1 MSQRPQPCKETAR
14 HQVVAQGCLA
24 SRPTA
29 RPGAPPPPPP
39 PLPWQMDGKDCAV
52 EGGGDG
58 SPAVDTTTSVCSPQ
72 LLVLLLVVD
81 RGSARGPPSMSLCKM
96 SRAEGVRVGRL
107 GMELSTFP
115 SSPPP
120 SLVTAKNP

>member
-1 MSQRPQPCKETAR
+1 MGEVES
-14 HQVVAQGCLA
+14 VA
-24 SRPTA
+24 
-29 RPGAPPPPPP
+29 
-39 PLPWQMDGKDCAV
+39 
-52 EGGGDG
+52 GGGVG
-58 SPAVDTTTSVCSPQ
+58 RGGTAGAVDATTSVCSPQ